1 MFEKVNALPP
11 DPLLG
16 IMAAH
21 AADPNPRKVD
31 LGVGVYK
38 DEWTNTPIFPSV
50 KTAEAR
56 LIEAQHS
63 KVYIGPAGS
72 PEYNRLMP
80 ELIFANAGSA
90 LRENRVAIVQTPGGC
105 GALRVAAEFLKR
117 LRPSTTV
124 WCSDPTWANHEPLLG
139 DSGLKLAIYP
149 YYDKASSQIL
159 FDQML
164 TCLAKV
170 PATDVV
176 LLHGCC
182 HNPSGAD
189 LSQEQWRAVSELA
202 QKNGFLVFV
211 DLAYQGF
218 GDGVDADAFGVR
230 LLTDALPELLVA
242 SSCSKNFGLY
252 RERTGSLC
260 VVTQAA
266 GQAAAVVTHLNKIVR
281 GIYSMPPAHGAAIVE
296 TLLADPRLKT
306 QWFDELSQVR
316 LRIKGLRTALAN
328 AMQQRL
334 DDDRFRFIEQ
344 QQGMF
349 SFLGLTPAQV
359 EQLQQQFSVYAASSS
374 RINIAGLSIENMGYV
389 ADAIAAVSASTSGTA
404 Q

>member
-1 MFEKVNALPP
+1 MFEKVNPLPP

-16 IMAAH
+16 IMAAY
-21 AADPNPRKVD
+21 AADLNPLKVD

-38 DEWTNTPIFPSV
+38 DEEGDTPIFQSV
-50 KTAEAR
+50 KDAEAR
-56 LIEAQHS
+56 LIETQQS

-72 PEYNRLMP
+72 AEYNRLLP
-80 ELIFANAGSA
+80 ELIFADAGSA
-90 LRENRVAIVQTPGGC
+90 LRDRRVASIQTPGGC

-117 LRPSTTV
+117 IRPTATV

-139 DSGLKLAIYP
+139 DAGLKLASYP
-149 YYDKASSQIL
+149 YYDQASSQIL
-159 FDQML
+159 FEKML
-164 TCLAKV
+164 ACLETV
-170 PATDVV
+170 PADDIV

-189 LSQEQWRAVSELA
+189 LTQDQWRQISKLA

-218 GDGVDADAFGVR
+218 GDGLDEDAFGVR
-230 LLTDALPELLVA
+230 LLAEELPELVVA

-260 VVTQAA
+260 VVTQTAT
-266 GQAAAVVTHLNKIVR
+266 QAAAVVTHLNKIVR

-296 TLLADPRLKT
+296 TLLADPQLKA
-306 QWFDELSQVR
+306 QWIAELTEVR
-316 LRIKGLRTALAN
+316 ARIKTLRASLAD

-334 DDDRFRFIEQ
+334 GDDRFRFIEQ

-349 SFLGLTPAQV
+349 SFLGMSGAQV
-359 EQLQQQFSVYAASSS
+359 RQLQEQFSVYAAGSS
-374 RINIAGLSIENMGYV
+374 RINVAGLSVENVDYV
-389 ADAIAAVSASTSGTA
+389 ADAITSIVNS
-404 Q
+404 